1 MDTMPTIAD
10 DTRNTGAGRR
20 DPDGDVAMA
29 NVCHTNGDYSDSA
42 TTTIVYEAHKESH
55 MTSSSS
61 TTTSNTHVNTN
72 ANANANANANTNK
85 DVNNNMNTSHV
96 NHGDVSHDMHTIQ
109 KQ

>member
-10 DTRNTGAGRR
+10 DTRNTGTGRR
-20 DPDGDVAMA
+20 DPDGDVDMA
-29 NVCHTNGDYSDSA
+29 NVCHTKGDYSDSA

-72 ANANANANANTNK
+72 ANANANTNK
-85 DVNNNMNTSHV
+85 DVNNNMNASH
-96 NHGDVSHDMHTIQ
+96 
-109 KQ
+109 